1 MLFLLWH
8 STERRLFGGLFV
20 CGHSRLLLSWV
31 KLFCFCIS
39 FTFWTFLNLIADFSY
54 KKVGFLTLHHNYSRV
69 HLFTC
74 NLWFPLGKRTGVCVC
89 VCARAEKGKMGTS
102 AALWGLFTIFIYLYA
117 PVIERASRN
126 NTQQLLVIFGFFTAI
141 AYVFCTRNACLS
153 PAAGPHCTRVIHT
166 TCKIKAKAQNNVNVL
181 ICLHI
186 QPKIG
191 HPSHQMHT
199 HINRMLE
206 TASYKIMLPLTCS
219 PLGQK

>member
-89 VCARAEKGKMGTS
+89 VRACWEGKDGHICSIVGT
-102 AALWGLFTIFIYLYA
+102 LYHLHLF
-117 PVIERASRN
+117 V
-126 NTQQLLVIFGFFTAI
+126 
-141 AYVFCTRNACLS
+141 CTRHREGIQKQYTTTVGHLWLFHCDCLCILYEKRLS
-153 PAAGPHCTRVIHT
+153 
-166 TCKIKAKAQNNVNVL
+166 
-181 ICLHI
+181 
-186 QPKIG
+186 
-191 HPSHQMHT
+191 
-199 HINRMLE
+199 
-206 TASYKIMLPLTCS
+206 LTCS
-219 PLGQK
+219 WTSLHQSNSYHL